1 MEIRALDGADRPA
14 AVDLW
19 EQTGL
24 TRPWNPPG
32 ADFDRAVA
40 GPTSIVLGGFEGSEL
55 VATAM
60 VGHDGHRGWA
70 YYLCVDPDLRHRGAG
85 RAMMDAATAWL
96 GEAGVSKVQL
106 MVRSDNTAAL
116 GFYDALGFATEE
128 VTVRSRWLAGGPP
141 GPGTTHPS

>member
-1 MEIRALDGADRPA
+1 
-14 AVDLW
+14 
-19 EQTGL
+19 
-24 TRPWNPPG
+24 
-32 ADFDRAVA
+32 
-40 GPTSIVLGGFEGSEL
+40 
-55 VATAM
+55 
-60 VGHDGHRGWA
+60 
-70 YYLCVDPDLRHRGAG
+70 
-85 RAMMDAATAWL
+85 MMDAATAWL